1 MATHR
6 LPTPGSDDGTWGD
19 ILNDFLSQS
28 HNADGTQK
36 DNSVP
41 SDAIQD
47 SAVTSSKVASGAI
60 SDSHIASGA
69 AISRS
74 KLSPGV
80 QSSLSSADSAFQAAK
95 SASAPSSPSTDDLW
109 YDSANDQW
117 KRWNGSA
124 WVAAGSSAYIGL
136 PSSPSADGLLQY
148 DATAGSYIDVPTIGE
163 LVSSINESQ
172 TVTLVSSAGPKI
184 EFPAN
189 TVTIPS
195 SDRPVWI
202 EVSASCEQTVV
213 GDGLAML
220 SLYDTT
226 INQTVTF
233 LVNFFT
239 RMPCPTTLGTVSRFF
254 TINGAFR
261 LGPLTGP
268 RTYKIVAQEILE
280 SGSSAQ
286 FRLLNGL
293 SSSSGTYIRAVAR

>member
-1 MATHR
+1 MAHR

-19 ILNDFLSQS
+19 ILNDFLMQS
-28 HNADGTQK
+28 HSSDGTLAGGVVSASQLQ
-36 DNSVP
+36 NGVIT
-41 SDAIQD
+41 DAHISS
-47 SAVTSSKVASGAI
+47 SASISKT
-60 SDSHIASGA
+60 
-69 AISRS
+69 
-74 KLSPGV
+74 KLAPGV
-80 QSSLSSADSAFQAAK
+80 QSSLTSADNALQASKA
-95 SASAPSSPSTDDLW
+95 ATAPSTPSTDDLW

-136 PSSPSADGLLQY
+136 PSSPSSNGLMQY
-148 DATAGSYIDVPTIGE
+148 DSGTSKYIVIPPIGE
-163 LVSSINESQ
+163 LVSSTNESQ

-184 EFPAN
+184 EFSAN
-189 TVTIPS
+189 TVTVPS
-195 SDRPVWI
+195 SERPVWI

-254 TINGAFR
+254 TISGALR
-261 LGPLTGP
+261 LGPHVGP
-268 RTYKIVAQEILE
+268 RTYKVVAQEILE

-293 SSSSGTYIRAVAR
+293 SSSSGTTIRAVAR